1 LFADPQD
8 SFDLNG
14 DFFCNYFTDLF
25 GNSKF
30 LRTFTETNK
39 QRTRKMKAIF
49 AIQDSQN
56 NFFIK
61 NRNLGQLSIPHFGN
75 DSTIQIFDSASDAQ
89 KVADTLQV
97 PVTVQQ
103 IIKRH

>member
-1 LFADPQD
+1 MQIEKILLLLQ
-8 SFDLNG
+8 
-14 DFFCNYFTDLF
+14 
-25 GNSKF
+25 SK
-30 LRTFTETNK
+30 TNK
-39 QRTRKMKAIF
+39 TIEIMTKIF
-49 AIQDSQN
+49 AIQDSSN

-75 DSTIQIFDSASDAQ
+75 DATIQIFNSVSDAQ

-103 IIKRH
+103 IIKRQ

>member
-1 LFADPQD
+1 MYQQ
-8 SFDLNG
+8 
-14 DFFCNYFTDLF
+14 
-25 GNSKF
+25 
-30 LRTFTETNK
+30 NK
-39 QRTRKMKAIF
+39 TIEHMTKIF

-61 NRNLGQLSIPHFGN
+61 NRNLGQISIPHFGN
-75 DSTIQIFDSASDAQ
+75 DASIQIFNTASDAQ

-103 IIKRH
+103 IIKKS